1 MRRVV
6 ICFICATLM
15 LSGCYSAKMVAPSDS
30 DVKVLTETDNTEF
43 KKEIR
48 LWYVLFGA
56 VPINEPT
63 SAEIIE
69 KYQLTEVRV
78 TTKHKFLD
86 YLIGAFTGI
95 ASIVPMTMVIEG
107 NTQASNADA
116 AMTNP
121 QDAEQLRQIAAD
133 LKASADQ
140 Q

>member
-56 VPINEPT
+56 VPMSRPT
-63 SAEIIE
+63 DPLLWKMCQCKDRSET
-69 KYQLTEVRV
+69 LWW
-78 TTKHKFLD
+78 
-86 YLIGAFTGI
+86 
-95 ASIVPMTMVIEG
+95 MW
-107 NTQASNADA
+107 
-116 AMTNP
+116 
-121 QDAEQLRQIAAD
+121 
-133 LKASADQ
+133 
-140 Q
+140 